1 MDFFAASGA
10 GFECALAASG
20 ERPAKGRLQPVTL
33 GTSLLALLLF
43 LTPLV
48 GWGQGAPAAALPA
61 PVIVNRFGETLQ
73 NARIVKFDGETFH
86 VEHDGGVAAI
96 TWTAMPEPRRL
107 GYTYDSDRAS
117 VERERNE
124 ERARDAQN
132 LAVATAATAAA
143 VEAAAPPRPTP
154 APPPL
159 IVERDLRIGDL
170 YYLSTIG
177 GPNAMLR
184 IRRISQTEIT
194 FARDKFGSVTV
205 ERKLGF
211 NEPRTLL
218 FSDGR
223 GCDVY
228 WVERVDP
235 DRDRYSTTVQFEYAP
250 GARSRPR

>member
-1 MDFFAASGA
+1 MTLRAS
-10 GFECALAASG
+10 L
-20 ERPAKGRLQPVTL
+20 P
-33 GTSLLALLLF
+33 ALLFF

-48 GWGQGAPAAALPA
+48 GWGQGAPTATAPA
-61 PVIVNRFGETLQ
+61 PVIVNRFGEPLQ

-96 TWTAMPEPRRL
+96 AWTAMPVPFRL
-107 GYTYDSDRAS
+107 GYTYDSSRAA

-124 ERARDAQN
+124 ERAREAMDSA
-132 LAVATAATAAA
+132 LEAATAA
-143 VEAAAPPRPTP
+143 EAAATPETTP
-154 APPPL
+154 APAPL
-159 IVERDLRIGDL
+159 IVERDIRIGDL

-177 GPNAMLR
+177 GPPAMLR

-194 FARDKFGSVTV
+194 FSRDKFGSETV

-218 FSDGR
+218 FSDGK

-228 WVERVDP
+228 WVERVDS
-235 DRDRYSTTVQFEYAP
+235 DRDRYSTTIQFEYAP

>member
-1 MDFFAASGA
+1 MNLRAS
-10 GFECALAASG
+10 F
-20 ERPAKGRLQPVTL
+20 PAF
-33 GTSLLALLLF
+33 LLF

-48 GWGQGAPAAALPA
+48 GFGQGAPSAPAAAPG
-61 PVIVNRFGETLQ
+61 IVNSFGEPLQ
-73 NARIVKFDGETFH
+73 NARIIKFDGETFH

-96 TWTAMPEPRRL
+96 AWAQMPEAHRSR
-107 GYTYDSDRAS
+107 YTYDAKRAS
-117 VERERNE
+117 IERERNE
-124 ERARDAQN
+124 ERARTSAE
-132 LAVATAATAAA
+132 TAAEDIAAA
-143 VEAAAPPRPTP
+143 EAAETPEPTP
-154 APPPL
+154 KPTPI
-159 IVERDLRIGDL
+159 IVERDIRIGDL

-194 FARDKFGSVTV
+194 FSRDKFGSETV

-218 FSDGR
+218 FSDGQ

-235 DRDRYSTTVQFEYAP
+235 DRDRYSTTIQFEYAP
-250 GARSRPR
+250 NARSRPR